1 MREVKKMLKT
11 PMEKVVKELLLN
23 GVYLNHNVN
32 LNDFELNYKINS
44 EPIKLPAKLDN
55 ETTITFESVKYNGP
69 AMNNLK
75 NSISELEKSMANEM
89 MKELENM
96 LKQFIQN
103 TAEEL
108 NVSFKCATYYVKK
121 YFDLNYTLN
130 MDDEECLVVE
140 LIPTWKSPE
149 NILED
154 LGEIKDDVECERE
167 LLYRD
172 VK

>member
-11 PMEKVVKELLLN
+11 PMEKVNKLLIN
-23 GVYLNHNVN
+23 GVVYLNPNS
-32 LNDFELNYKINS
+32 NDFELDYKINS

-55 ETTITFESVKYNGP
+55 ETTITFEPVKYNGS

-75 NSISELEKSMANEM
+75 NSLAELEKSMAKEM
-89 MKELENM
+89 METLENM
-96 LKQFIQN
+96 IKQFIQN

-108 NVSFKCATYYVKK
+108 NVSFKCAKYYVKK
-121 YFDLNYTLN
+121 YFDLNYTFN
-130 MDDEECLVVE
+130 MDDEECLVVK

-149 NILED
+149 DILED
-154 LGEIKDDVECERE
+154 LGEIKDVECERE

>member
-1 MREVKKMLKT
+1 MLKT
-11 PMEKVVKELLLN
+11 PMEKVVNKLLID

-32 LNDFELNYKINS
+32 LNNFELDYKINS
-44 EPIKLPAKLDN
+44 EPIKLPTKLDN
-55 ETTITFESVKYNGP
+55 ERTITFEPVKYNGP

-75 NSISELEKSMANEM
+75 NFIAEQEKSMAKEM
-89 MKELENM
+89 MGKLENM
-96 LKQFIQN
+96 IKQFIQN
-103 TAEEL
+103 IAEEL

-149 NILED
+149 DILDD
-154 LGEIKDDVECERE
+154 LGEIKDVECERE

>member
-1 MREVKKMLKT
+1 MLKT
-11 PMEKVVKELLLN
+11 PMEKVVNKLLIN
-23 GVYLNHNVN
+23 GVYLNHNIN
-32 LNDFELNYKINS
+32 LNDFELDYKIDS

-75 NSISELEKSMANEM
+75 NSIAELEKSMANEM
-89 MKELENM
+89 MEKLENM
-96 LKQFIQN
+96 IKQFIQN

-108 NVSFKCATYYVKK
+108 NVSFKCAKYYVKK

-130 MDDEECLVVE
+130 MDDEECLVVK

-149 NILED
+149 DILDD

>member
-1 MREVKKMLKT
+1 MLKT
-11 PMEKVVKELLLN
+11 PMEKVAKELLIN
-23 GVYLNHNVN
+23 GVYLNHNI
-32 LNDFELNYKINS
+32 NDFELDYKINS

-75 NSISELEKSMANEM
+75 NSIAELEKSMANEM
-89 MKELENM
+89 MKKLENM

-108 NVSFKCATYYVKK
+108 NVSSKCAKYYVKK

-130 MDDEECLVVE
+130 MDDEECIVIK

-149 NILED
+149 DILED
-154 LGEIKDDVECERE
+154 LSEIKDVECERE

-172 VK
+172 LK